1 MTRILILARGVVGKY
16 MSSPGIRAYYMAQVL
31 AKELPDAQ
39 ITLAVTNKEDQPK
52 IAGVKVV
59 RYGAFRVLRLIAQ
72 NDIIISSAFMPHF
85 AFFFREKQFVADLF
99 SQYFIEWMELTRAE
113 SRGLKQAVWMNTN
126 RTYLNMQLTIADY
139 IICANERQR
148 DTYVGSLSA
157 LGLIDP
163 DAYEEDDTLRR
174 YIDVVPHGIR
184 PDEIKHK
191 RQVLKGVYAGINE
204 GDKVL
209 LWNGGTVAW
218 YDPEPF
224 LRALHILSKERDD
237 IKAVFL
243 GTFYPDL
250 SAFLGY
256 GQRFQTAFQ
265 LAKDLGL
272 YQKSVFFEF
281 GWVPH
286 AEVTDYLIESDLG
299 VCTYFDNLETRY
311 SHRTRFVDIFW
322 AEKPL
327 ICTRG
332 DVLAEMVEERGLGIV
347 VEEGDT
353 EGVANAIRRLVDDEA
368 FYKQCQENLHTI
380 KPELTWDVALKP
392 LVRFCRDQDSSAVA
406 KSGRML
412 PLLRR
417 ILEYLMARFQDRIT
431 PNPR

>member
-1 MTRILILARGVVGKY
+1 
-16 MSSPGIRAYYMAQVL
+16 
-31 AKELPDAQ
+31 
-39 ITLAVTNKEDQPK
+39 
-52 IAGVKVV
+52 
-59 RYGAFRVLRLIAQ
+59 
-72 NDIIISSAFMPHF
+72 
-85 AFFFREKQFVADLF
+85 
-99 SQYFIEWMELTRAE
+99 
-113 SRGLKQAVWMNTN
+113 
-126 RTYLNMQLTIADY
+126 MQLTMADY
-139 IICANERQR
+139 VICANERQR

-157 LGLIDP
+157 LGLVDP

-174 YIDVVPHGIR
+174 YVDVVPHGIR
-184 PDEIKHK
+184 PDEIDHK
-191 RQVLKGVYAGINE
+191 KKVLKGVYAGINE
-204 GDKVL
+204 GDHVM

-256 GQRFQTAFQ
+256 GRRFQTAFQ
-265 LAKDLGL
+265 LAKELGL

-311 SHRTRFVDIFW
+311 SHRTRFVDVFW

-353 EGVANAIRRLVDDEA
+353 VGIANAIRRLVDDKD
-368 FYKQCQENLHTI
+368 FYKECQENLRAI
-380 KPELTWDVALKP
+380 KPELTWDVALQP
-392 LVRFCRDQDSSAVA
+392 LVRFCREQNSSAVA

-412 PLLRR
+412 PLMRR
-417 ILEYLMARFQDRIT
+417 IVEYLIARTRDRLT
-431 PNPR
+431 PIR